1 LAAFSP
7 GGMARKM
14 VLVEERLYDELW
26 KRTPK
31 DTSKSLL
38 YDKLNSQLDSSDDYL
53 KAKEYNQNLQR
64 FLNLKEKVPEVRPI
78 ALNGTSEEPKRKLI
92 GSVEKAAK
100 KRKRQAT
107 FDESK
112 EAINWD
118 VLEGTVRRSK
128 RKHIPW
134 IRHD

>member
-1 LAAFSP
+1 M
-7 GGMARKM
+7 MAKKM

-26 KRTPK
+26 KRTPR
-31 DTSKSLL
+31 DSSKSLL
-38 YDKLNSQLDSSDDYL
+38 YDKLHSQLDSSEVADDYL
-53 KAKEYNQNLQR
+53 KAKEYQQNLQR
-64 FLNLKEKVPEVRPI
+64 FLNLKDKVPEVKLV
-78 ALNGTSEEPKRKLI
+78 ALNGSAEEPKRKLI
-92 GSVEKAAK
+92 GSVEKAVK
-100 KRKRQAT
+100 KRKRNST

>member
-1 LAAFSP
+1 
-7 GGMARKM
+7 MAKKM

-64 FLNLKEKVPEVRPI
+64 FLNLKEKVPEVKPV
-78 ALNGTSEEPKRKLI
+78 ALNGTSEEPKKKI
-92 GSVEKAAK
+92 KKIEQAAK

>member
-1 LAAFSP
+1 
-7 GGMARKM
+7 M

>member
-1 LAAFSP
+1 
-7 GGMARKM
+7 MAKKM

-64 FLNLKEKVPEVRPI
+64 FLNLKEKVPEVKPI
-78 ALNGTSEEPKRKLI
+78 ALNGTSDEPKKKI
-92 GSVEKAAK
+92 KKIEQAAK

>member
-1 LAAFSP
+1 
-7 GGMARKM
+7 M
-14 VLVEERLYDELW
+14 VLVEERLYDEMW

-38 YDKLNSQLDSSDDYL
+38 YDKLNSQLDSSNDYL

-64 FLNLKEKVPEVRPI
+64 FLNLKEKVPEVKPI

-100 KRKRQAT
+100 KRKRQVT

-112 EAINWD
+112 KAINWD

-128 RKHIPW
+128 RKRIPW

>member
-1 LAAFSP
+1 
-7 GGMARKM
+7 MAKKM
-14 VLVEERLYDELW
+14 VLVDERLYDELW

-38 YDKLNSQLDSSDDYL
+38 YDQLNSQLDSSDDYL

-78 ALNGTSEEPKRKLI
+78 VLNGTSEEPKKKIKRI
-92 GSVEKAAK
+92 EEAAEKK
-100 KRKRQAT
+100 KRQAA
-107 FDESK
+107 FNVSK
-112 EAINWD
+112 KTINWD

-128 RKHIPW
+128 RKHTPW
-134 IRHD
+134 TRYNE

>member
-1 LAAFSP
+1 
-7 GGMARKM
+7 MAKKT
-14 VLVEERLYDELW
+14 VLVEERLYDKMW

-64 FLNLKEKVPEVRPI
+64 FLNLKEKVPEVKPI

-92 GSVEKAAK
+92 GSVEKAPK

>member
-1 LAAFSP
+1 
-7 GGMARKM
+7 MAKKM

-64 FLNLKEKVPEVRPI
+64 FLNLKEKVPEVKPI
-78 ALNGTSEEPKRKLI
+78 ALNGTSEEPKKKI
-92 GSVEKAAK
+92 KKIEQAAK

>member
-1 LAAFSP
+1 
-7 GGMARKM
+7 MAKKM

-64 FLNLKEKVPEVRPI
+64 FLNLKEKVPEVKPI
-78 ALNGTSEEPKRKLI
+78 ALNGTSEEPKKRIKRKSPE
-92 GSVEKAAK
+92 SVEQAAK
-100 KRKRQAT
+100 RNKT
-107 FDESK
+107 FDLDK
-112 EAINWD
+112 EGIRWD

-128 RKHIPW
+128 RRHTPW
-134 IRHD
+134 TMYYE